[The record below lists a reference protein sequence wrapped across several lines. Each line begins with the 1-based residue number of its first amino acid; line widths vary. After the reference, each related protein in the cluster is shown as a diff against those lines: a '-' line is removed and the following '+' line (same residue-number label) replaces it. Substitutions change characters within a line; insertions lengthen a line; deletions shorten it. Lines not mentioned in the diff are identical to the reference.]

1 MDNLFFAFHD
11 ELEKISSRE
20 KTLTEQRDSARRKA
34 KILGALGLA
43 GAGAG
48 IAESHFAAKARAA
61 EAARKAANRSALS
74 RGAKYV
80 AGQAVGAGLG
90 FASLGLIARSLKRR
104 RPSPELKRLY
114 ALPSAKFTHPVA
126 AAPTKATNRKPYY
139 VDEQIRRG
147 RAYEKNKKQEAAKA
161 ARQRQRNMHNRI

>member
-1 MDNLFFAFHD
+1 MDHLFCAFND
-11 ELEKISSRE
+11 ELEKISSRK
-20 KTLTEQRDSARRKA
+20 KTLTEQRDSARRGRN
-34 KILGALGLA
+34 ILATLALA

-48 IAESHFAAKARAA
+48 IADSHFKAKKRAA

-114 ALPSAKFTHPVA
+114 ALPSAKFTHPV
-126 AAPTKATNRKPYY
+126 K
-139 VDEQIRRG
+139 
-147 RAYEKNKKQEAAKA
+147 
-161 ARQRQRNMHNRI
+161 